1 MVSWNLHETTF
12 DIDSDP
18 IYAFTSI
25 EGKMYYSDGEELVLV
40 QGNNEQ
46 WRIIVGAIRN
56 LHLWNN
62 TVIIIG

>member
-1 MVSWNLHETTF
+1 
-12 DIDSDP
+12 
-18 IYAFTSI
+18 
-25 EGKMYYSDGEELVLV
+25 MYYSDGEELVLV

-62 TVIIIG
+62 TVIVIG